1 MPSCHGP
8 KPHMVGLPV
17 KVVPIP
23 GSGCP
28 FRGTEWFCPRH
39 FLEFQKGCLVEV
51 TPIPEDT
58 ETKCYK
64 ILLIEDDQSLNE
76 PLQYA
81 LQQQGYE
88 VRSTTDGR
96 DVTGLLDLIDPD
108 LVVTDI
114 IMPDIDML
122 DLITSLRLSRPQI
135 KII

>member
-1 MPSCHGP
+1 
-8 KPHMVGLPV
+8 
-17 KVVPIP
+17 
-23 GSGCP
+23 
-28 FRGTEWFCPRH
+28 
-39 FLEFQKGCLVEV
+39 VEV

-135 KII
+135 KIIAISGNMHLLRLAARHGADHVLPKPFRIGELNALVKRVLA

>member
-1 MPSCHGP
+1 M
-8 KPHMVGLPV
+8 
-17 KVVPIP
+17 
-23 GSGCP
+23 
-28 FRGTEWFCPRH
+28 
-39 FLEFQKGCLVEV
+39 EV

-135 KII
+135 KIIAISGNTHLLRLAARHGADHVLPKPFRIGELHALVKRVLA

>member
-1 MPSCHGP
+1 M
-8 KPHMVGLPV
+8 
-17 KVVPIP
+17 
-23 GSGCP
+23 
-28 FRGTEWFCPRH
+28 
-39 FLEFQKGCLVEV
+39 EV
-51 TPIPEDT
+51 IPIPEDT

-81 LQQQGYE
+81 LHQQGYE

-96 DVTGLLDLIDPD
+96 EVVRLLDLTEPD

-122 DLITSLRLSRPQI
+122 GPRLIKSTIR
-135 KII
+135 

>member
-1 MPSCHGP
+1 M
-8 KPHMVGLPV
+8 
-17 KVVPIP
+17 
-23 GSGCP
+23 
-28 FRGTEWFCPRH
+28 
-39 FLEFQKGCLVEV
+39 EV
-51 TPIPEDT
+51 IPIPEDT

-81 LQQQGYE
+81 LHQQGYE

-96 DVTGLLDLIDPD
+96 EVVRLLDLTEPD

-135 KII
+135 KIIAISGNTHLLRLAARHGADHILPKPFRVGELRALVKRVLA